1 MQSKQRSQS
10 KAGGNAAH
18 LPYFAILIFH
28 GLPQRAPSRRPT
40 PLLANMARPFPYT
53 YYSCSC
59 VDTAAANLPLSRKS
73 TQQAEV
79 VEEDDEQTF
88 DPRSSR
94 ANFSLYPLEHLLY
107 CTECHQ
113 LRCARCTIEEVV
125 CWYCPSCLFEV
136 ASSTVRSEG
145 NRYLMV
151 HIHHRVKSERQLTE
165 HFRCSRSCYNCPIC
179 TSFLSV
185 NLLDTSSEDAP
196 AGEVPTGP
204 FILSCSYCHW
214 TSLDIGI
221 KFEKANNIT
230 GQLQRIRNGGRIV
243 PTPKERESQAE
254 RLLRRVSRDD
264 IKAESP
270 VEEQPVEDI
279 APDAGI
285 LFSNLNAFYKAQL
298 ADTADMATFNGAS
311 SDFNISSPSSISRL
325 LNMYTTGK
333 KTKRGKPKP
342 MREAL
347 SSQEGLQYFDEGA
360 EYEDIQRL
368 QTEGWESTTSYSQ
381 RQFQERHSPHFAQDL
396 RPVASLLRTKRSKR
410 CKTCRTLLSR
420 PEPKVSTTRYKIKVL
435 ALNNVPKIS
444 LRSLNSNSTSNTA
457 SFLTASSSSQSDYA
471 ALQPLTPCQFLLT
484 LTNPLFDPI
493 RVTLATPATTPGRV
507 QTRVTI
513 LCPQFDVGAN
523 TDVWDE
529 ALNSTANKRRSAM
542 PGSSASDSIETKQ
555 AEAGKVWEK
564 GRNWTSV
571 ILEVVP
577 GVLPGTTGHAAGL
590 GSLQKEEVLED
601 DEDLLEVPVFVRLEY
616 ETEAAA
622 GEEKRTGEGKE
633 KREVAFWCVLGVG
646 KIVD

>member
-1 MQSKQRSQS
+1 M
-10 KAGGNAAH
+10 AH
-18 LPYFAILIFH
+18 
-28 GLPQRAPSRRPT
+28 Q
-40 PLLANMARPFPYT
+40 FPYT

-73 TQQAEV
+73 TQQPEV
-79 VEEDDEQTF
+79 EEEDDEQTF
-88 DPRSSR
+88 DPRSPR
-94 ANFSLYPLEHLLY
+94 ANFSLYPIEHLLY

-113 LRCARCTIEEVV
+113 IRCARCTIEEVV

-145 NRYLMV
+145 NRYSMV
-151 HIHHRVKSERQLTE
+151 HIHRQVKSERQLINGC
-165 HFRCSRSCYNCPIC
+165 RCNRSCYNCPIC
-179 TSFLSV
+179 TSFLTV
-185 NLLDTSSEDAP
+185 NLLETSTGDTP
-196 AGEVPTGP
+196 AGELPSGP

-230 GQLQRIRNGGRIV
+230 GQLQRIRNGGRV
-243 PTPKERESQAE
+243 VATPKERESQAE
-254 RLLRRVSRDD
+254 RLLRRVSKDD
-264 IKAESP
+264 GKDEAS
-270 VEEQPVEDI
+270 VEEQPVDE
-279 APDAGI
+279 APPDADI
-285 LFSNLNAFYKAQL
+285 LFSNLSTFYKAQL
-298 ADTADMATFNGAS
+298 ADSADMATFNGAT

-333 KTKRGKPKP
+333 KTRRGKPKP

-347 SSQEGLQYFDEGA
+347 SSGEGLQDYDDSAEDE
-360 EYEDIQRL
+360 EIQRL
-368 QTEGWESTTSYSQ
+368 QSEGWEGTTSPSQ
-381 RQFQERHSPHFAQDL
+381 RQFQERHAPRYTQDL

-435 ALNNVPKIS
+435 ALNNVPKVS
-444 LRSLNSNSTSNTA
+444 LRSLNSNPASITA
-457 SFLTASSSSQSDYA
+457 SFLTANLSSQSDHA
-471 ALQPLTPCQFLLT
+471 TLQPLMPYQFLLT

-507 QTRVTI
+507 QTRITI
-513 LCPQFDVGAN
+513 LCPQFEVGAN

-529 ALNSTANKRRSAM
+529 ALNSTANKRRSVM
-542 PGSSASDSIETKQ
+542 PGSNASDGNETKQ

-577 GVLPGTTGHAAGL
+577 GVLPGTTGHSAGL
-590 GSLQKEEVLED
+590 GSLHKTETLED
-601 DEDLLEVPVFVRLEY
+601 EEDVVEVPVFVRLEY

-622 GEEKRTGEGKE
+622 GEEKRGGEGKE

-646 KIVD
+646 RIVG